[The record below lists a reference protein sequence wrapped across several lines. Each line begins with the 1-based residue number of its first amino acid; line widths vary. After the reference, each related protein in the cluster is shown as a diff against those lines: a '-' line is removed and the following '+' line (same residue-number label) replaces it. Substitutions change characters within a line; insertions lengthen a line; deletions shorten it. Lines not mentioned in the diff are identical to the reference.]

1 MSRNRVPK
9 SHFKQAMIQPN
20 LLNYRTFQ
28 RNQRRITVKSTI
40 DKSEL
45 SIPKL
50 AQLHEI
56 DELLKF
62 SQQVFTG
69 HQHYIAQRI
78 QE

>member
-1 MSRNRVPK
+1 
-9 SHFKQAMIQPN
+9 
-20 LLNYRTFQ
+20 LNYRIFQ

-50 AQLHEI
+50 APLHEI

-69 HQHYIAQRI
+69 HQHYVAQRI
-78 QE
+78 MLRNAFKNCSIYALKMRT